1 VTVCVV
7 LVPPIII
14 GDVICVVK
22 VGDVPKTFAP
32 VPVSS
37 VKAVASCE
45 EVNEPR
51 DVAFP
56 VDVMAPVR
64 LAFVVTV
71 PAVSQEAVPVKLV
84 PTPVI
89 TQFPVTEKV
98 VVPAPF

>member
-1 VTVCVV
+1 MLVV
-7 LVPPIII
+7 KLGLVPN
-14 GDVICVVK
+14 
-22 VGDVPKTFAP
+22 TALP

-37 VKAVASCE
+37 VRAVASCE

-56 VDVMAPVR
+56 TDVIAPVR

-71 PAVSQEAVPVKLV
+71 HAVRPDAVPVKLV

-89 TQFPVTEKV
+89 TQFPVTEKL

>member
-1 VTVCVV
+1 M
-7 LVPPIII
+7 LVPPITI

-56 VDVMAPVR
+56 TDVIAPVR
-64 LAFVVTV
+64 FALVVTV
-71 PAVSQEAVPVKLV
+71 PDVRPDAVPVKLV

-89 TQFPVTEKV
+89 TQFPVTEKL